1 MVEAYSKGGEHDK
14 AIKLCEKH
22 IEEGESLEGIWAL
35 GDAQQAADQY
45 EESVRT
51 MQKAV
56 EMATGE
62 DSAFKSEENTQK
74 ARKKLK
80 EAQVALKQ
88 SKEKNYYKIL
98 GIQRNAKPKEIK
110 KAYREMALKWHPDKV
125 ARLIKKRHQRCSKTL
140 AKHMRCCLMRK
151 HVPNTTVANR
161 SSKIKVVVDQDVT
174 QIHSNSSTKISNR
187 GVVVDKGRV
196 VVGLKVVSTFDMDN
210 KRKCV
215 NLQIFLAKIKK
226 KNLISF
232 NYKSI
237 FLFLSSPSYQ
247 KTVIWMG

>member
-1 MVEAYSKGGEHDK
+1 MGKGLEAYDKGEYKGAIEYWLQAIDLDPTHVNFIRPLQLQMVEAYSKGGEHDK

-125 ARLIKKRHQRCSKTL
+125 AEADKEKASTMFQDISEAYEVLSDEETRAKYDRGEQVFENQGGGGQRQSGGRTQS
-140 AKHMRCCLMRK
+140 RF
-151 HVPNTTVANR
+151 HVR
-161 SSKIKVVVDQDVT
+161 Y
-174 QIHSNSSTKISNR
+174 
-187 GVVVDKGRV
+187 G
-196 VVGLKVVSTFDMDN
+196 
-210 KRKCV
+210 
-215 NLQIFLAKIKK
+215 
-226 KNLISF
+226 
-232 NYKSI
+232 
-237 FLFLSSPSYQ
+237 
-247 KTVIWMG
+247 